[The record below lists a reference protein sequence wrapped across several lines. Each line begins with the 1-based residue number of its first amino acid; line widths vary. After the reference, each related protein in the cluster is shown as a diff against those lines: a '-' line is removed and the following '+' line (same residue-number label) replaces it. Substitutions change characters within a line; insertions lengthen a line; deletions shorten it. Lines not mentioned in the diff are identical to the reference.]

1 MTTAARREMTAMT
14 LEDVLR
20 DIHALN
26 RELESF
32 EKKYG
37 LLSKDFYELYV
48 RGKLRDEEIEEIDEY
63 GQWAA
68 VYRMKHPRED
78 LYDELIQE
86 ELQSALSSPAG
97 TLALPAIHR
106 AGISFSEVR

>member
-1 MTTAARREMTAMT
+1 MTTAARREMRAMT

-26 RELESF
+26 RELEAF
-32 EKKYG
+32 EEKYG

-68 VYRMKHPRED
+68 VYRMKQHRES
-78 LYDELIQE
+78 LYDELIRE
-86 ELQSALSSPAG
+86 ELQAALSSSEG
-97 TLALPAIHR
+97 TLALPAT
-106 AGISFSEVR
+106 VK